1 MYLMDNRLIFVGTQC
16 ETWTRVY
23 STQGSV
29 LRLDM
34 IDLEESVHCYF
45 YPTGQEFKK
54 RIINASREYDTK
66 KYQLITSIMSTIT
79 IQAPQEIGKF
89 ASGLHILELERKK
102 LHITGRKHF
111 IFNLK

>member
-1 MYLMDNRLIFVGTQC
+1 MDDRLIIVGTQC

-23 STQGSV
+23 TTPGSV
-29 LRLDM
+29 LRLNM

-54 RIINASREYDTK
+54 RIINASREYDAT

-79 IQAPQEIGKF
+79 IKAPQEIGNF
-89 ASGLHILELERKK
+89 QLGLHILELERKN

-111 IFNLK
+111 VIKLK